1 MGLCKQIFICMT
13 VSILT
18 SIVLFLGLSTYLSY
32 VIHKKIAISE
42 QLSGNS
48 TLNGTND
55 TTTMASQV
63 HRTGRPTRHKNFT
76 KNTYIPLKE
85 EKFKSKNFPLKFRT
99 LTFKEFKYDNEWVGA
114 IVIMENFKNEFKVYL
129 EDEKGDYIMAV
140 ERYRLE
146 VE

>member
-1 MGLCKQIFICMT
+1 MT

-48 TLNGTND
+48 TND
-55 TTTMASQV
+55 TTIPPNKSN
-63 HRTGRPTRHKNFT
+63 RPTRHKNFT

-85 EKFKSKNFPLKFRT
+85 EKYKSKNFPLKFRT